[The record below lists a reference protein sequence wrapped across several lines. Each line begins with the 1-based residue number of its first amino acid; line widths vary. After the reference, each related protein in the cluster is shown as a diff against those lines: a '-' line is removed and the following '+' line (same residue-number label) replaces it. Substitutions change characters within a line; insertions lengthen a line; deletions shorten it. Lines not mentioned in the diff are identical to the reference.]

1 MGIGK
6 IFSDA
11 ARLLMMGIGVSDA
24 GTIPR
29 KIDLWKMVSDGDW
42 QLHNCAASNVN
53 YKGKEA
59 VRLTSSGGEGLTLY
73 NGLEFFNCKIDL
85 SLAGINQKAGL
96 VVRAKNE
103 SDFETVS
110 FRVGPEAQVLRLELE
125 FGSKSATVELPSQL
139 QAEWIPIRVVLNRQ
153 FTAVFV
159 NGSNMPSLKVT
170 ATQEYLSGGRIGFR
184 IERDTEALIA
194 DLKYIQP
201 RKRDF
206 EDV

>member
-6 IFSDA
+6 LFSDA
-11 ARLLMMGIGVSDA
+11 AKLLMMGIGVSDA

-29 KIDLWKMVSDGDW
+29 KVDLWKMGSGVEW
-42 QLHNCAASNVN
+42 RLLHCSASNVN
-53 YKGKEA
+53 YKGREA
-59 VRLTSSGGEGLTLY
+59 VRLTASNGYGLALFQA
-73 NGLEFFNCKIDL
+73 LEFFNCKIDL
-85 SLAGINQKAGL
+85 SLAAVNQNVGL

-103 SDFETVS
+103 SDFEMVS
-110 FRVGPEAQVLRLELE
+110 FRVDAEPQRLRLAME
-125 FGSKSATVELPSQL
+125 FGSRNATVELPL
-139 QAEWIPIRVVLNRQ
+139 ELLGEWIPVRVVLNRQ

-159 NGSNMPSLKVT
+159 NGSNMPGLKVT
-170 ATQEYLSGGRIGFR
+170 ATPEYNIGGQIGFR
-184 IERDTEALIA
+184 IERDSEGFVS

>member
-11 ARLLMMGIGVSDA
+11 AKLLMMGIGVSDA

-29 KIDLWKMVSDGDW
+29 RVDLWKIGSGVEW
-42 QLHNCAASNVN
+42 RLLHCSASNVN

-59 VRLTSSGGEGLTLY
+59 VRLTASNGEGLALF
-73 NGLEFFNCKIDL
+73 NALEFFNCKIDL
-85 SLAGINQKAGL
+85 SLAAVSQKVGL

-110 FRVGPEAQVLRLELE
+110 FRVDAETQRLRLAME
-125 FGSKSATVELPSQL
+125 FGSKNATVELPLELSG
-139 QAEWIPIRVVLNRQ
+139 EWIPIRVVLNRQ

-170 ATQEYLSGGRIGFR
+170 ATPEYSSGGQIGFQ
-184 IERDTEALIA
+184 IERDAEGFVA